1 MATDV
6 DQSPST
12 SLLTP
17 GEVARIFGVTPKTVG
32 RWEEAG
38 VLPATR
44 TRGGHRRFAAQ
55 QVYELLDFLEGVGE
69 A

>member
-1 MATDV
+1 MGTDV
-6 DQSPST
+6 ETAQRA
-12 SLLTP
+12 LLTP

-38 VLPATR
+38 ILPATR

-55 QVYELLDFLEGVGE
+55 PVYDLLDFLEGVGE
-69 A
+69 P